1 VNPKLKLYSLK
12 GEELMAIFVGILIA
26 IVGAYVAFLLSTGKS
41 KKRKYIVW
49 GIILMLLISPSISFA
64 MGLSFAV
71 ITKSGWSALVMLYIF
86 PIMFLAGLI
95 VFFIGLFEKKTV
107 H

>member
-1 VNPKLKLYSLK
+1 MNPKLKLYSLK

>member
-1 VNPKLKLYSLK
+1 VK

-26 IVGAYVAFLLSTGKS
+26 IVGAYLAFLLSTGKS

-64 MGLSFAV
+64 MGLSFTV

-86 PIMFLAGLI
+86 PIIFLVGLI
-95 VFFIGLFEKKTV
+95 LFFVGLFEKKAI